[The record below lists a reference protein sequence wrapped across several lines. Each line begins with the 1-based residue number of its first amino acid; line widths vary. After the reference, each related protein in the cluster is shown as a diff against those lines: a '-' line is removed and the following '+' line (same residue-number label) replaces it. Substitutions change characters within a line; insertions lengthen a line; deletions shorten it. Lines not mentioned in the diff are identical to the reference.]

1 MHFCVKD
8 NIQSSAMKELRSEN
22 RLTDPKRTYD
32 QINELTYQIFDGERF
47 LKNPDA
53 NFKANLTNIYSKF

>member
-1 MHFCVKD
+1 
-8 NIQSSAMKELRSEN
+8 MKELRSEN

-53 NFKANLTNIYSKF
+53 DFKANLINIYSKF

>member
-1 MHFCVKD
+1 
-8 NIQSSAMKELRSEN
+8 MKELRSEN
-22 RLTDPKRTYD
+22 RLTDPKRTYA

-53 NFKANLTNIYSKF
+53 DFKANLINIYSKF

>member
-8 NIQSSAMKELRSEN
+8 NIQSSSMKVLRSEN

-32 QINELTYQIFDGERF
+32 QINELTNQIFDGESF

-53 NFKANLTNIYSKF
+53 DFKANLINIYSKF

>member
-1 MHFCVKD
+1 
-8 NIQSSAMKELRSEN
+8 MKELRSEN
-22 RLTDPKRTYD
+22 RLTDPKRAYD

-53 NFKANLTNIYSKF
+53 DFMANLINIYSKF

>member
-1 MHFCVKD
+1 
-8 NIQSSAMKELRSEN
+8 MKKLRSEN

-47 LKNPDA
+47 LKNRDA
-53 NFKANLTNIYSKF
+53 DFKANLINIYSKF